1 MEWVKCELFFGVT
14 PQLHP
19 FTIICVLI
27 CKSAMGIEDTDICII
42 KEPDRVI
49 VYSDGISHD
58 SGHETRSEH
67 HNITE
72 SYEHINETTE
82 HHSSEESMKE
92 YEVKECTTEVS
103 VKISDVSDMK
113 KCEEKLTSDSEG
125 VLSEKSLK
133 SHKTRGSHKP
143 RDTVKHGSR
152 PPVGNL
158 QSRCAGS
165 VQIKPTIPQPFSLA
179 TEKRASVVTR
189 PAFEED
195 NKGNSERKS
204 SNKKN
209 VLSPNMFKQNQ
220 LKSPLV
226 SRKPLQPDNKKHPDE
241 DDSCSVTSITSTS
254 VRSIKS
260 RATVASAPVFRST
273 ERAEKRK
280 EFYSKLEEKH
290 QAMEAEKN
298 QSEAR
303 TKEEMEEAIKQLRKS
318 LTFKASPMPSFYH
331 EGPPPKVE
339 LKKLPAT
346 RAKSPKLGRRKSN
359 NGAVNL
365 SEGNKEKGAGTRK
378 KHNAPK
384 TNNYDDKSDVNNG
397 LSDLKNKTK
406 HIEETNVTKIT
417 GQADSEIIS

>member
-1 MEWVKCELFFGVT
+1 MVV
-14 PQLHP
+14 
-19 FTIICVLI
+19 
-27 CKSAMGIEDTDICII
+27 EDTDICVI

-49 VYSDGISHD
+49 VYSDDIPHD
-58 SGHETRSEH
+58 SGHETGSEQ

-72 SYEHINETTE
+72 SYEQINETTE
-82 HHSSEESMKE
+82 HHSSEESTKE

-103 VKISDVSDMK
+103 VKVSDVSNIKD
-113 KCEEKLTSDSEG
+113 CDEKLTSDSEG

-133 SHKTRGSHKP
+133 SHKTRGS
-143 RDTVKHGSR
+143 
-152 PPVGNL
+152 
-158 QSRCAGS
+158 
-165 VQIKPTIPQPFSLA
+165 VQIKPTVPQPFSLA
-179 TEKRASVVTR
+179 TEKRASVGTR
-189 PAFEED
+189 AASEED
-195 NKGNSERKS
+195 SKGNSERKS
-204 SNKKN
+204 LNLKN

-220 LKSPLV
+220 LRSPVV

-241 DDSCSVTSITSTS
+241 DDSCSVASITAAS

-318 LTFKASPMPSFYH
+318 LNFKANPMPSFYH

-359 NGAVNL
+359 NGGANL
-365 SEGNKEKGAGTRK
+365 SEGDKVKGAGVRRK
-378 KHNAPK
+378 HHILK
-384 TNNYDDKSDVNNG
+384 TENYDDKSDVNG
-397 LSDLKNKTK
+397 LRDHKNKTK
-406 HIEETNVTKIT
+406 HIEEINVTEVT
-417 GQADSEIIS
+417 GQADLEIGSQ